1 MIDYAKIAGTIY
13 ENINTADEN
22 KVYLEDGT
30 EIIVADDAQL
40 TKAFN
45 NEQARIN
52 RAAEYPDIGD
62 QLDALFHAGLFPSDM
77 ASALQAVKDKYPKID

>member
-30 EIIVADDAQL
+30 EIIVADDAEL
-40 TKAFN
+40 TKAFH
-45 NEQARIN
+45 NELARIN

-77 ASALQAVKDKYPKID
+77 AATLQAVKDKYPKID

>member
-30 EIIVADDAQL
+30 EIIVADDVQL
-40 TKAFN
+40 TKAFH
-45 NEQARIN
+45 NELARIN

-77 ASALQAVKDKYPKID
+77 ASTLQAVKDKYPKI

>member
-40 TKAFN
+40 TKAFH
-45 NEQARIN
+45 NELARIN

-77 ASALQAVKDKYPKID
+77 ASTLQAVKDKYPKI